1 LAQVSTA
8 TFFLHTP
15 RLCVCM
21 FKRLSKSWLPSAET
35 LHRGSTAVGSVL
47 AGPVESNIPS
57 VGGSN
62 NENDATKSDE
72 KADIKAYPV
81 VGAGSGC
88 HVNKKI
94 LAGGAL
100 VTVAGVGAGFTLA
113 TVLSQPG
120 GDRDEHEGDQFGD
133 DMSEMSGMSDLQIL
147 EDSRMGGDSQAFQE
161 DGDIDSAPHVA
172 PVLGEDGDLDSAQ
185 HVAPVLGD
193 DGRPSHDTPHHGGR
207 PPHDGPHH
215 GGRPPHDGPHHGGHH
230 SHHGTPHHD
239 DSYECSRGEGRDFDN
254 DEVDWEAGEGDE
266 GNNFVDFVLDILM

>member
-100 VTVAGVGAGFTLA
+100 VTVAGVGAGVTLA

-120 GDRDEHEGDQFGD
+120 GDRDELEGDQFGD
-133 DMSEMSGMSDLQIL
+133 DMSGMSELQIL
-147 EDSRMGGDSQAFQE
+147 EDSRMGGRHDASRAFQE
-161 DGDIDSAPHVA
+161 DGDIDSAHHVA
-172 PVLGEDGDLDSAQ
+172 PWRGG
-185 HVAPVLGD
+185 
-193 DGRPSHDTPHHGGR
+193 GGR
-207 PPHDGPHH
+207 HSHDGPHH
-215 GGRPPHDGPHHGGHH
+215 GGRPPHGGPHHGGRPHGGHH
-230 SHHGTPHHD
+230 PHHGGRPPHD

-254 DEVDWEAGEGDE
+254 DEVDWEAGEADDGS
-266 GNNFVDFVLDILM
+266 NFVDLVLDILA